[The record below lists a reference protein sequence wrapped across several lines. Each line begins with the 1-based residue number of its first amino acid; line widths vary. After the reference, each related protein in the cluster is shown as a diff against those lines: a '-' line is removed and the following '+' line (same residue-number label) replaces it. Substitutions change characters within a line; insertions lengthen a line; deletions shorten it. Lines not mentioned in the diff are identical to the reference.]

1 MDLTAL
7 KGCQLTEERIGH
19 PLAPRGG
26 DIIGLYFLKYSACTF
41 AWRAGSDRAL
51 VQIPRLLVDFMVV
64 DWKWGKKKKWGII
77 DCWFKLW
84 QHGSGVGFVCVLYNV
99 LDVQCSQWHFIKC
112 PPPPRVPAIHF
123 FLYLTQSHLGD
134 TAGSEHTES
143 GNRYFLLLCITG
155 GILGFGLKLIWET
168 GPLLSDPSSGANL
181 GGHGDKF
188 RHRVFS
194 STKLDQT
201 NGPWK
206 TCLCVPGN
214 KWKPSCD
221 RN

>member
-1 MDLTAL
+1 MTA
-7 KGCQLTEERIGH
+7 
-19 PLAPRGG
+19 
-26 DIIGLYFLKYSACTF
+26 GLS
-41 AWRAGSDRAL
+41 SDNMA
-51 VQIPRLLVDFMVV
+51 Q
-64 DWKWGKKKKWGII
+64 
-77 DCWFKLW
+77 
-84 QHGSGVGFVCVLYNV
+84 V
-99 LDVQCSQWHFIKC
+99 LDLYVYYTMCQMYSVASDISSSVT
-112 PPPPRVPAIHF
+112 PPRCVPAIHD
-123 FLYLTQSHLGD
+123 FLYSTQSHLGD

-201 NGPWK
+201 NGP
-206 TCLCVPGN
+206 
-214 KWKPSCD
+214 
-221 RN
+221 